1 VLVFMTTHTKMQGQV
16 PQGKAVCFI

>member
-1 VLVFMTTHTKMQGQV
+1 MTTHTKMQGQV